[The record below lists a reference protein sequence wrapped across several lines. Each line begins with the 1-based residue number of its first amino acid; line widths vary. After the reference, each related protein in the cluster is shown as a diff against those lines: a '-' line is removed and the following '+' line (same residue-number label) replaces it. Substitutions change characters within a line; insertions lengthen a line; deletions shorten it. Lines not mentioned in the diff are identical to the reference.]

1 MLRGLWTAAS
11 GMAAQQLNVDVI
23 ANNLANANTAGFKKS
38 RSDFQDLMYQTL
50 RMPGASTA
58 AGTQL
63 PTGIQVGMGAKP
75 MGVNKIFSQGDYNQ
89 TGNELDLS
97 IEGNGFFKVLSN
109 EEEVYTRSGNFKIDS
124 EGYVCTPSGD
134 RMQPEI
140 TIPAGT
146 VSISIDSAG
155 RLVAYGHDMTSPLA
169 QYDLSVFTFPN
180 PAGLYSMGRNLYRP
194 TEASGEATEGTP
206 DSDGVGSIAQG
217 YLEMSN
223 VNVVEEMVAM
233 ITAQR
238 AYEVNS
244 KAIQTAD
251 QMLQMA
257 NNVKR

>member
-124 EGYVCTPSGD
+124 EGYVCTAVGD
-134 RMQPEI
+134 RLQPEI

-146 VSISIDSAG
+146 VSTSIDAAG

-169 QYDLSVFTFPN
+169 QYDLRVYTFPN

-223 VNVVEEMVAM
+223 VNVVDEMVAM